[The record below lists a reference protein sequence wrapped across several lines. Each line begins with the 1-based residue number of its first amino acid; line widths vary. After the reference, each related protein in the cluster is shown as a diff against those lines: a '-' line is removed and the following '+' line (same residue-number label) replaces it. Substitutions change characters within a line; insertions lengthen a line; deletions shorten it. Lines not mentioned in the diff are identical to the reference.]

1 MSREM
6 SSPHYQTPPLAANN
20 CSPVYAVPIEV
31 CAVVVIVVVVV
42 VVAVSADV
50 VVIDFYAAAS
60 LVDTFSD
67 TYSTPPGCKI
77 YFLSQGSHKSR
88 YYHHAVPRC
97 TVVND
102 SESGEAGCRQL

>member
-6 SSPHYQTPPLAANN
+6 SSPHNQTPPLAANN

-31 CAVVVIVVVVV
+31 CVVVVIVVVV
-42 VVAVSADV
+42 AVSAHV

-88 YYHHAVPRC
+88 RCHLAVPRC
-97 TVVND
+97 TVVYD
-102 SESGEAGCRQL
+102 SESEEAGCRQL